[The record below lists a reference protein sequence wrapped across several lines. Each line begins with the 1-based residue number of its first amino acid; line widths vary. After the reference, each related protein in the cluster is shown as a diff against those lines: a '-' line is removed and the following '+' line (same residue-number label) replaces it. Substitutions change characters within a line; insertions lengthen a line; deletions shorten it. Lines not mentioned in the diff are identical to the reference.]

1 MLLRFHR
8 WCFGINLPV
17 GACTILICILLVQTP
32 HEEGVRT
39 LSLRQ
44 KLAQFDLP
52 GTVLM
57 ITGLVCLLLGLQ
69 WGTNILRFADRFLT
83 NMPGGGVYSW
93 SNGRVISLLVLSGVL
108 LVTFAASQH
117 WSIFSKAHT
126 IPATVSKNGDI
137 WLAASYA
144 MGVTG
149 GIYVIMLYLPFWF
162 QVVRN
167 KSSLSSGVLLTPTI
181 GAYVIGSVV
190 AGAATTATTYYNPPM
205 ILGAIVLIS
214 GAAVLTTLNPSIST
228 ARIIGYELLYGV
240 GAGFG
245 FGQPTYIV
253 QTLLPD
259 CDVAIGITFIT
270 LVQNLSAAIFV
281 AVAQSVF
288 QNGLVHNFADIAGVN
303 SSAGFL
309 QGGAADLLSSL
320 PSQERPAAVRAA
332 SSALVQTFYVSLA
345 VACTTVVGA
354 IGVRWQSMKTPEQTS
369 GTGDDVD
376 GKASLDVARNI
387 EEKSIPVS
395 T

>member
-1 MLLRFHR
+1 ML
-8 WCFGINLPV
+8 
-17 GACTILICILLVQTP
+17 T
-32 HEEGVRT
+32 
-39 LSLRQ
+39 
-44 KLAQFDLP
+44 
-52 GTVLM
+52 
-57 ITGLVCLLLGLQ
+57 
-69 WGTNILRFADRFLT
+69 
-83 NMPGGGVYSW
+83 
-93 SNGRVISLLVLSGVL
+93 LSGVL
-108 LVTFAASQH
+108 LITFAASQR
-117 WSIFSKAHT
+117 WNIFSKANT
-126 IPATVSKNGDI
+126 IPATISKSRDI

-190 AGAATTATTYYNPPM
+190 AGAVTTATTYYNPPM
-205 ILGAIVLIS
+205 ILGAILLIS
-214 GAAVLTTLNPSIST
+214 GAAVLTTLNPSTST
-228 ARIIGYELLYGV
+228 ARIIGYELLYGF

-253 QTLLPD
+253 QTLLPE

-288 QNGLVHNFADIAGVN
+288 QNSLVHNFADIAGGN
-303 SSAGFL
+303 SSAGLL
-309 QGGAADLLSSL
+309 QSGAADLLSSL

-332 SSALVQTFYVSLA
+332 SGALVKTFYVSLA

-354 IGVRWQSMKTPEQTS
+354 IGVRWQSMKRPELVS
-369 GTGDDVD
+369 GRSDVSEI
-376 GKASLDVARNI
+376 GK
-387 EEKSIPVS
+387 EHE
-395 T
+395 